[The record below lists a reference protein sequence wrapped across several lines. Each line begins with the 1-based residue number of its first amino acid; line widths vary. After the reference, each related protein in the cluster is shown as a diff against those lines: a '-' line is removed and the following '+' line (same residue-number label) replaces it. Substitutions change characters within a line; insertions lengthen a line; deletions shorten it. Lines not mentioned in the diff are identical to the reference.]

1 MYGKLLGKVIMKQ
14 SCSARYLLDA
24 PGLSA
29 LRSFIDGDTLLAFD
43 LDGTLAPIVPEP
55 SGIIIP
61 EQIGES
67 MKRLCAL
74 AKVVIL
80 SGRGRD
86 DARSFLGFEPRLIVG
101 NHGAEG
107 LPGWE
112 SREKEFRDI
121 CAGWKEQL
129 RGRLPGVHEG
139 IVLEDKTYSLS
150 LHYRNA
156 GRRDDALSGILGAI
170 WTLVPAPERISGKFV
185 ENIMPKGAPR
195 KGRALLEVMR
205 NLGASRALFVG
216 DDDTD
221 EDVFRLRY
229 ERIFGIRVGAAQSTA
244 AEYYLKEQE
253 EVGALLQ
260 EIVRIL
266 WDLEIQG
273 GSNPESAL

>member
-1 MYGKLLGKVIMKQ
+1 MKQ
-14 SCSARYLLDA
+14 SSSARYLLNDS
-24 PGLSA
+24 GLAA
-29 LRSFIDGDTLLAFD
+29 LRSFFDGDTLLAFD
-43 LDGTLAPIVPEP
+43 LDGTLAPIVPDP
-55 SGIIIP
+55 SGIVIP
-61 EQIGES
+61 EQTRES

-80 SGRGRD
+80 SGRGCD
-86 DARSFLGFEPRLIVG
+86 DARSFLDFEPRLIVG

-129 RGRLPGVHEG
+129 RRRLQDASDG

-156 GRRDDALSGILGAI
+156 VRRDDAYSRIIGAI
-170 WTLVPAPERISGKFV
+170 WALVPAPERIPGKFV
-185 ENIMPKGAPR
+185 ENIIPQGAPR

-205 NLGASRALFVG
+205 CLGASRALFVG

-221 EDVFRLRY
+221 EDVFCLRY
-229 ERIFGIRVGAAQSTA
+229 ERIFGIRVGAAQSTV
-244 AEYYLKEQE
+244 AEYYLNEQE
-253 EVGALLQ
+253 EVSVLLHEICRALHK
-260 EIVRIL
+260 ISPV
-266 WDLEIQG
+266 
-273 GSNPESAL
+273 SATTHVT

>member
-1 MYGKLLGKVIMKQ
+1 MKQ
-14 SCSARYLLDA
+14 SGSAQYLLDD

-43 LDGTLAPIVPEP
+43 LDGTLAPIVPDP
-55 SGIIIP
+55 SGIKIP
-61 EQIGES
+61 EQIRES
-67 MKRLCAL
+67 MRRLCAM

-112 SREKEFRDI
+112 EREKVFREVCAAWRKQLLGWLPDI
-121 CAGWKEQL
+121 AD
-129 RGRLPGVHEG
+129 G

-156 GRRDDALSGILGAI
+156 VRRDEAYGRIMDAI
-170 WTLVPAPERISGKFV
+170 WTLVPAPERIPGKFV
-185 ENIMPKGAPR
+185 ENIIPQGAPR

-205 NLGASRALFVG
+205 CLNAPRALFVG

-221 EDVFRLRY
+221 EDVFCLRY
-229 ERIFGIRVGAAQSTA
+229 ERIFGIRVGAAPSTV

-253 EVGALLQ
+253 EVGVLLREISGALLN
-260 EIVRIL
+260 L
-266 WDLEIQG
+266 GIQ
-273 GSNPESAL
+273 SENNPKGENGSAL